1 MTLTHGDSTLAP
13 ASGRHCRLRWTTPL
27 ACTAICMSGM
37 AAWMQNSG
45 NATRLWLAW
54 VSGRSSGSHIDQ
66 GSGRTGGIWIG
77 SPIVNPEMCIARAMA
92 AYHSRRRRSAVSRS
106 DLSRRSTGG
115 CQPFPPSTRTC
126 FASCADDR
134 CNSPELR
141 EALDRSHL
149 ADTYESV
156 TPVLASVG
164 ATPRRSTPSILP
176 FLPASTRSSPASA
189 FSNLRGDDR

>member
-92 AYHSRRRRSAVSRS
+92 AYHSRRRALGGVEVRFVEAEHGRMPTVPSVYQDVFRFLRGRPMQLARTPGGPRS
-106 DLSRRSTGG
+106 
-115 CQPFPPSTRTC
+115 
-126 FASCADDR
+126 
-134 CNSPELR
+134 
-141 EALDRSHL
+141 
-149 ADTYESV
+149 
-156 TPVLASVG
+156 LASG
-164 ATPRRSTPSILP
+164 
-176 FLPASTRSSPASA
+176 
-189 FSNLRGDDR
+189 